1 MRIRILVVLALCA
14 GLKLLGAD
22 KTAPSV
28 QEFTVDASRS
38 TVEFT
43 LGAVLHTVHGRFT
56 VQSGMVRF
64 DAATGRASGRI
75 VVDLRSGNTGVQERD
90 RHMHE
95 EVLESERFPEAF
107 FSPDRVTGQISSE
120 GQVLVHGILRI
131 HGQDH
136 DITVPARVSV
146 HERQVSGS
154 ANFVV
159 PYVKWGMKDP
169 STFVLRVKD
178 TVNVTVN
185 LVGTAS

>member
-1 MRIRILVVLALCA
+1 MRVRILVILSLCA
-14 GLKLLGAD
+14 GLKLLGAE

-28 QEFTVDASRS
+28 QGFTVDASRS

-56 VQSGMVRF
+56 VKSGMVRF
-64 DAATGRASGRI
+64 DAVTGRASGRI
-75 VVDLRSGNTGVQERD
+75 VVDLRSGNTGVKERD
-90 RHMHE
+90 QHMHE
-95 EVLESERFPEAF
+95 EVLESERFPEAIF
-107 FSPDRVTGQISSE
+107 TPDRVTGQISSE
-120 GQVLVHGILRI
+120 GQVLVHGILQI

-136 DITVPARVSV
+136 EITVPATVNT
-146 HERQVSGS
+146 HDRQVSGS
-154 ANFVV
+154 VNFVV

-178 TVNVTVN
+178 TVDVTVK

>member
-1 MRIRILVVLALCA
+1 MRVRILVVLALCA

-56 VQSGMVRF
+56 VKSGMVRF
-64 DAATGRASGRI
+64 DAATGKASGRI

-95 EVLESERFPEAF
+95 EVLESERFPEALF
-107 FSPDRVTGQISSE
+107 TPDQVTGQISE
-120 GQVLVHGILRI
+120 GHMLVHGILRI

-136 DITVPARVSV
+136 EITVPARVSV
-146 HERQVSGS
+146 RDRQVSGS

-178 TVNVTVN
+178 NVNVTVN

>member
-1 MRIRILVVLALCA
+1 
-14 GLKLLGAD
+14 
-22 KTAPSV
+22 
-28 QEFTVDASRS
+28 
-38 TVEFT
+38 
-43 LGAVLHTVHGRFT
+43 
-56 VQSGMVRF
+56 
-64 DAATGRASGRI
+64 
-75 VVDLRSGNTGVQERD
+75 
-90 RHMHE
+90 MHE

-107 FSPDRVTGQISSE
+107 FSLDRVTGQISSE
-120 GQVLVHGILRI
+120 GHVLVHGILRI

-136 DITVPARVSV
+136 EITVPAKLSV

-154 ANFVV
+154 ASFVV

>member
-1 MRIRILVVLALCA
+1 
-14 GLKLLGAD
+14 
-22 KTAPSV
+22 
-28 QEFTVDASRS
+28 
-38 TVEFT
+38 
-43 LGAVLHTVHGRFT
+43 
-56 VQSGMVRF
+56 
-64 DAATGRASGRI
+64 
-75 VVDLRSGNTGVQERD
+75 
-90 RHMHE
+90 MHE

-120 GQVLVHGILRI
+120 GHVLVHGILRI

-136 DITVPARVSV
+136 EITVPARVSV

-154 ANFVV
+154 ANFMV